1 MMDGLERL
9 SALKRLSEIDIE
21 ALTEFTCPICGKQAK
36 ISECS
41 TFEQKD
47 KTLRKDRKIVSGVLG
62 KQYIQTTEVYSAY
75 KVRRCKDCNKR
86 FWRSRKIAALICL
99 VIIPLIVAV
108 CKQSIGVFFGSIVLG
123 IIPFGI
129 YNGLTWPKVDI
140 HDAIKKNAIENN
152 SLF

>member
-1 MMDGLERL
+1 MINQNN
-9 SALKRLSEIDIE
+9 SISN
-21 ALTEFTCPICGKQAK
+21 LTEFTCPICGKRAK
-36 ISECS
+36 IYECS

-47 KTLRKDRKIVSGVLG
+47 KTLRKNRKVVSGALG

-108 CKQSIGVFFGSIVLG
+108 SKQSIGIFFGCMLLG
-123 IIPFGI
+123 LVPFGI
-129 YNGLTWPKVDI
+129 YNGITWPKIDI
-140 HDAIKKNAIENN
+140 NDAIKKNAIENN
-152 SLF
+152 NLF